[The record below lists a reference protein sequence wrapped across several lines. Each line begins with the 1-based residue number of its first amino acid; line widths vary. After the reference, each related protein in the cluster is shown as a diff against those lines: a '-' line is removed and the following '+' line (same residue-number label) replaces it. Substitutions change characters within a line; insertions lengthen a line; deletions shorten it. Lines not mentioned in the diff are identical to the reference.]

1 MVLNLIIKL
10 VIVGNKG
17 VRAVEKVNT
26 RDSVLVA
33 SLISVFFLQF
43 TIVIKVFYNLP
54 FGFGACRRDRFLL
67 FQFHG

>member
-33 SLISVFFLQF
+33 SLISVFFLKF
-43 TIVIKVFYNLP
+43 TIVF
-54 FGFGACRRDRFLL
+54 
-67 FQFHG
+67 